1 MKTFGP
7 FFSITEKGLFNIKT
21 PFPKGRFCMDQRQKY
36 LSQTYSFYEP
46 FIPPL
51 IEQAYNIA
59 DHPRLRKSCTAQL
72 GKLFRNS
79 I

>member
-1 MKTFGP
+1 
-7 FFSITEKGLFNIKT
+7 
-21 PFPKGRFCMDQRQKY
+21 MDQRQKY